1 MTYMH
6 TYVVTYIH
14 MLQAYGRY
22 YVLQENT
29 IPKIS
34 KIITSELAPW
44 KASTAQCCGRQCWTL
59 ALDPPEA
66 FVKNAES

>member
-6 TYVVTYIH
+6 AHVVTYIY
-14 MLQAYGRY
+14 MLQANGQY

-34 KIITSELAPW
+34 KVITSELAPW
-44 KASTAQCCGRQCWTL
+44 KASMAQCCGWQCWTL
-59 ALDPPEA
+59 ALDSPEA